1 MGKDKINHLECIKIA
16 FKMIY
21 KVDKN
26 SFAITII
33 LSIVSG
39 VFPFLVLKLGQTI
52 INIIQIHSTR
62 FDNIIILILIY
73 LSLQFIS
80 VIVDNIK
87 NYYLQRLS
95 NEVTYSSMRKV
106 MGKCADLSLKKLEDN
121 KTYDILN
128 RIEQDATLKPY
139 EILMSVIN
147 LLFNLTQ
154 TIIAMYV
161 LIKWNYFLV
170 ILLFAVTIISV
181 FGEIKIGKLEFN
193 IRNRRSTLE
202 RKSWYYSFLLTH
214 DIAFKEIKTFR
225 LKNYFI
231 SKYKEITDTI
241 INQNNSIEKLKAL
254 LIIVINFFQV
264 LINLYIFKELAFK
277 TYNGEFLIGTA
288 MVYISTIVIFQGS
301 LNETGTSV
309 YNIINS
315 NLYINLLKEFLEFK
329 TDDLKEESKTILRS
343 IKDINVISLSNINFS
358 YDDNSLALQ
367 DISLKIKK
375 GESIAII
382 GENGSGKSTLLK
394 ILAGLYSP
402 DSGVFL
408 INGMKFD
415 DIEIESYRTQISS
428 LFQDYLKYEGTIK
441 ENIILG
447 QIDRNEDDFSI
458 LTALNSADAKFL
470 KNDGKYNINKVVGN
484 WFENGQELSGG
495 QWQKIAIARTMYRK
509 SSLLLFDE
517 PSSSL
522 DIISEKIIFDNILNN
537 LNDKIIIYI
546 THRIRC
552 AMNSDRIIVMDN
564 GKIVGDGSHDDLIEN
579 CNRYKLMYNKEF
591 K

>member
-21 KVDKN
+21 EVDKN

-106 MGKCADLSLKKLEDN
+106 MGKCADLPLKKLEDN

-181 FGEIKIGKLEFN
+181 FGEIRIGKLEFN

-329 TDDLKEESKTILRS
+329 TDDLKEETKTILRS

-522 DIISEKIIFDNILNN
+522 DI
-537 LNDKIIIYI
+537 
-546 THRIRC
+546 
-552 AMNSDRIIVMDN
+552 
-564 GKIVGDGSHDDLIEN
+564 
-579 CNRYKLMYNKEF
+579 
-591 K
+591 

>member
-21 KVDKN
+21 EVDKN

-39 VFPFLVLKLGQTI
+39 IFPFLVLKLGQTI

-62 FDNIIILILIY
+62 FDNIIIPILIY

-106 MGKCADLSLKKLEDN
+106 MGKCADLPLKKLEDN

-181 FGEIKIGKLEFN
+181 FGEIRIGKLEFN

-329 TDDLKEESKTILRS
+329 TDDLKEETKTILRS

-552 AMNSDRIIVMDN
+552 AMNSGRIIVMDN

>member
-21 KVDKN
+21 EVDKN

-106 MGKCADLSLKKLEDN
+106 MGKCADLPLKKLEDN

-329 TDDLKEESKTILRS
+329 TDDLKVETKTILRS

-537 LNDKIIIYI
+537 LNDKIYYIY
-546 THRIRC
+546 HP
-552 AMNSDRIIVMDN
+552 
-564 GKIVGDGSHDDLIEN
+564 
-579 CNRYKLMYNKEF
+579 
-591 K
+591 